1 MLHSTKVS
9 SHALFLGLGMVIGV
23 GVAALWW
30 RRVCSRAKDVMPM
43 DPADTVPPK
52 MKSEHDSSFPTLQ
65 QSVGFEKLRQQR
77 SSLRRFAD
85 KQELS
90 DVFTAIAGEDKK
102 IDFLEFSGALLDK
115 LKLDLSAEE
124 IRRVWVR
131 LISNRKAKIVDP
143 SKETIDFYE
152 FRKGVMRVSFLRSIV
167 TQLENP
173 AHVNFVV
180 AEDYDYAKSTND
192 NYGVKGRSFFGKYA
206 GIRATLDYRYHV
218 NYCQERQRWQD
229 AAVDSV
235 VARTAAQANPWVVF
249 TCGPMGAGKG
259 YALSWM
265 SANGYFPIEDIVH
278 VDPDHFKRIMPEW
291 PEYTAR
297 GEEAGSLCHLE
308 STFLQEIAQEAAM
321 RLTQNVWVDGSLRDG
336 PWFSKVFRDI
346 RRRFPRYK
354 IAIFEVTVRE
364 SVVRARIA
372 KRAAETGRGVPE
384 KLIKASLESVA
395 NSLHMLTPLA
405 DFVAKIENEDTP
417 VLRAFIRVND
427 SGNWGLI
434 SDQFVQPAE
443 MGQFPGSLAPI
454 QLVSTSPELLILRGD
469 AHPGKGG
476 DKKWPC
482 LRVELNLLHPKLAPL
497 LPALRG
503 AHPLVL
509 APLAPLSLDKRALAL
524 AGVPPEAETF
534 SFVYP
539 AAGLDWA
546 ALGDLD
552 KGRRREL
559 ATSSCLAVLAGAFA
573 YFDKD
578 RQLCGISAVSNL
590 LDGDPSSSNPTDSA
604 GVKLLQF
611 AAPLPFPR
619 EARAAFESAGRWH
632 PVTLAALLAQGAESF
647 AWVNPGEPLPG
658 FEQTPPPSAFA
669 YTLKG
674 GGSVY
679 FPVAL
684 TYGN

>member
-1 MLHSTKVS
+1 M
-9 SHALFLGLGMVIGV
+9 
-23 GVAALWW
+23 
-30 RRVCSRAKDVMPM
+30 
-43 DPADTVPPK
+43 
-52 MKSEHDSSFPTLQ
+52 
-65 QSVGFEKLRQQR
+65 
-77 SSLRRFAD
+77 
-85 KQELS
+85 
-90 DVFTAIAGEDKK
+90 
-102 IDFLEFSGALLDK
+102 
-115 LKLDLSAEE
+115 
-124 IRRVWVR
+124 
-131 LISNRKAKIVDP
+131 IV
-143 SKETIDFYE
+143 
-152 FRKGVMRVSFLRSIV
+152 
-167 TQLENP
+167 Q
-173 AHVNFVV
+173 
-180 AEDYDYAKSTND
+180 
-192 NYGVKGRSFFGKYA
+192 
-206 GIRATLDYRYHV
+206 
-218 NYCQERQRWQD
+218 
-229 AAVDSV
+229 
-235 VARTAAQANPWVVF
+235 
-249 TCGPMGAGKG
+249 
-259 YALSWM
+259 
-265 SANGYFPIEDIVH
+265 
-278 VDPDHFKRIMPEW
+278 W

-476 DKKWPC
+476 DEQWPC

-509 APLAPLSLDKRALAL
+509 APLAPLTLDKRALAL

-578 RQLCGISAVSNL
+578 RQLCGISAVRLASPPQDSLPIPRSNRTTRESKMTALPLPLFSSNL

>member
-1 MLHSTKVS
+1 M
-9 SHALFLGLGMVIGV
+9 
-23 GVAALWW
+23 
-30 RRVCSRAKDVMPM
+30 
-43 DPADTVPPK
+43 
-52 MKSEHDSSFPTLQ
+52 
-65 QSVGFEKLRQQR
+65 
-77 SSLRRFAD
+77 
-85 KQELS
+85 
-90 DVFTAIAGEDKK
+90 
-102 IDFLEFSGALLDK
+102 
-115 LKLDLSAEE
+115 
-124 IRRVWVR
+124 
-131 LISNRKAKIVDP
+131 
-143 SKETIDFYE
+143 
-152 FRKGVMRVSFLRSIV
+152 
-167 TQLENP
+167 
-173 AHVNFVV
+173 
-180 AEDYDYAKSTND
+180 
-192 NYGVKGRSFFGKYA
+192 
-206 GIRATLDYRYHV
+206 
-218 NYCQERQRWQD
+218 
-229 AAVDSV
+229 
-235 VARTAAQANPWVVF
+235 
-249 TCGPMGAGKG
+249 
-259 YALSWM
+259 
-265 SANGYFPIEDIVH
+265 
-278 VDPDHFKRIMPEW
+278 
-291 PEYTAR
+291 
-297 GEEAGSLCHLE
+297 
-308 STFLQEIAQEAAM
+308 
-321 RLTQNVWVDGSLRDG
+321 
-336 PWFSKVFRDI
+336 
-346 RRRFPRYK
+346 
-354 IAIFEVTVRE
+354 TVRE

-434 SDQFVQPAE
+434 SDQFVQVDFLQSQTFFTLALQCHQFFFRDLLLSLIDFLCFHSFLPYLPFFLVASSKPAE

-476 DKKWPC
+476 DEQWPC

-578 RQLCGISAVSNL
+578 RQLCGISAVRLASPPQDSLPIPRSNRTTRESKMTALPLPLFSSNL